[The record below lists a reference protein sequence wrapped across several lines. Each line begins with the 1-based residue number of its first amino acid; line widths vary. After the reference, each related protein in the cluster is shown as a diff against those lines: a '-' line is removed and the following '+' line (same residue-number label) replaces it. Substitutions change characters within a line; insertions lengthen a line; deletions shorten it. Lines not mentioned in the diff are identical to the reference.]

1 MLYLQPNLKKPI
13 QPTMKR
19 VISYIILM
27 FIIASCGSNDSYEID
42 GTLYGG
48 ASFEG
53 ETIYMVSFG
62 SSSLEGQDS
71 AVIRN
76 GRFHFEGKVNRPEVC
91 ELRMRPMMRLF
102 IDRLVLIKEP
112 GHIWVTLNKQSVA
125 HGTALNDSLQ
135 HWREYKMGVD
145 SVMFKVS
152 KKLKRAEGEEREAL
166 EQEYDELRHNFME
179 FNRQVV
185 LRNDN
190 VFGDYIDRYV
200 R

>member
-1 MLYLQPNLKKPI
+1 MKKMITYIVLML
-13 QPTMKR
+13 
-19 VISYIILM
+19 
-27 FIIASCGSNDSYEID
+27 FIVSCGSDNTYVID

-62 SSSLEGQDS
+62 SSSVEGQDS

-76 GRFHFEGKVNRPEVC
+76 GRFHFEGTVEQPEVC

-102 IDRLVLIKEP
+102 IDKIVLIKEP
-112 GHIWVTLNKQSVA
+112 GHVWVTLSKQSAA

-135 HWREYKMGVD
+135 LWREYKMKVD
-145 SVMFKVS
+145 SAMFSVS
-152 KKLKRAEGEEREAL
+152 KKLKHAELAEKEQL
-166 EQEYDELRHNFME
+166 EQEYDELKHDFIQHNKE
-179 FNRQVV
+179 VV
-185 LRNDN
+185 RCNDN

>member
-1 MLYLQPNLKKPI
+1 MKKVILYIVL
-13 QPTMKR
+13 
-19 VISYIILM
+19 V
-27 FIIASCGSNDSYEID
+27 FVIASCGSDNTFVVD

-62 SSSLEGQDS
+62 SSSVEGQDS

-76 GRFHFEGKVNRPEVC
+76 GRFHFESDVDQPEVC

-102 IDRLVLIKEP
+102 IDKIVLIKEP
-112 GHIWVTLNKQSVA
+112 GHVWVTLSKQSAA

-135 HWREYKMGVD
+135 VWREYKMSVD
-145 SVMFKVS
+145 SAMFAVS
-152 KKLKRAEGEEREAL
+152 KKLKRAEGEEQEAL
-166 EQEYDELRHNFME
+166 EKEYDKLKYSFLKHNKE
-179 FNRQVV
+179 VV
-185 LRNDN
+185 QRNDN

>member
-1 MLYLQPNLKKPI
+1 MKK
-13 QPTMKR
+13 
-19 VISYIILM
+19 VISYIVLI
-27 FIIASCGSNDSYEID
+27 FIIASCSSDNSYKID

-62 SSSLEGQDS
+62 SSSVEDQDS

-76 GRFHFEGKVNRPEVC
+76 GRFHFEGSVDQPEVC

-102 IDRLVLIKEP
+102 IDKLVLIKEP
-112 GHIWVTLNKQSVA
+112 GHVWVTLSKQSVA

-135 HWREYKMGVD
+135 QWREYKTKVD
-145 SVMFKVS
+145 SVMYALS
-152 KKLKRAEGEEREAL
+152 KKLKHAEGEEQEAL
-166 EQEYDELRHNFME
+166 EQEYDEVRHDFTKHNKE
-179 FNRQVV
+179 VV
-185 LRNDN
+185 QRNDN